1 MKKKIKEIFY
11 LTSFIIFFTLS
22 IIFYISENNVNNTN
36 KSRAYHEAK
45 LNDNIENLP
54 LLKNDTMNIIEYSND
69 LENFKKKKKKYLF
82 FELLEK

>member
-11 LTSFIIFFTLS
+11 VTSFIIFFTLS
-22 IIFYISENNVNNTN
+22 IIFYISENNVKNTN

-54 LLKNDTMNIIEYSND
+54 LLKNDTMNIIEYIND

-82 FELLEK
+82 FKLLEK